1 MTRNTKIPSVFFA
14 AAISSLMFGMA
25 GSPVRSLEKPK
36 PETIEATAQGTDVQF
51 GTQFNIKLIIEGYSA
66 PEDKDTL
73 MKAFQ
78 EDKNQGL
85 YKALSKMKPV
95 GHIAISGRLGY
106 DVSYIRLIPTPTGRT
121 IRFITTRPIS
131 LREENNNSLSTDYNL
146 TAGEL
151 QLNDMDKSKSAGVLY
166 PRAMLTVDK
175 DNEIKFD
182 LATDPYK
189 LTDIIDRGNAQGS
202 EAK

>member
-1 MTRNTKIPSVFFA
+1 MTKNIKVAALYSVFVIFTLA
-14 AAISSLMFGMA
+14 VGLTGIPVSS
-25 GSPVRSLEKPK
+25 VEKPK

-51 GTQFNIKLIIEGYSA
+51 GTQFNITLIVEGHSTPA
-66 PEDKDTL
+66 DRATL
-73 MKAFQ
+73 TKAFQ
-78 EDKNQGL
+78 KDKNQGL
-85 YKALSKMKPV
+85 YNALSKMKAV
-95 GHIAISGRLGY
+95 GHIAIGGALGY
-106 DVSYIRLIPTPTGRT
+106 DVSYIRLIHTPTGRT

-131 LREENNNSLSTDYNL
+131 VREESNNPLSSDYNL

-151 QLNDMDKSKSAGVLY
+151 QLNDMDKSKSTGVLY

-189 LTDIIDRGNAQGS
+189 LADILDRGNKAS
-202 EAK
+202 SAVR